1 MMKFGLIMVIVL
13 FVLITALSFGASAA
27 EKDYQLSHCKGKIE
41 FVLPD
46 RTRIDCLTE
55 THAIEYDFGKKWAEA
70 IGQSL
75 HYAMF
80 TGRRA
85 GIVLIISPK
94 EIRFYNRVKSVIDHY
109 NLPIDVWTVAY

>member
-1 MMKFGLIMVIVL
+1 MKTFIFLLLISFNTL
-13 FVLITALSFGASAA
+13 AL
-27 EKDYQLSHCKGKIE
+27 EKDYQVKYCTGNTEI
-41 FVLPD
+41 VLPD

-75 HYAMF
+75 YYAMH
-80 TGRRA
+80 TGKRA

-94 EIRFYNRVKSVIDHY
+94 ETRFLDRVNSVINHY
-109 NLPIDVWTVAY
+109 GLPIDVWGVPLNQ